1 MARHAFAAC
10 GIVFFLAFSVAA
22 VPKKK
27 DAVPRAELT
36 HRCSRP
42 VSRTV
47 RKQLEKEILRP
58 SIKAGMQSWPTGCPF
73 DPAMDLYG
81 FHEKQKQRK
90 KPGSSGN
97 SWTCGICGK
106 VFKNEHYL
114 DLHMERKHMNES
126 TGDGVCLADHCEM
139 FEVCQGEARHRPR
152 REAPCQNA
160 TLLTARRRCEDGL
173 QKCFPLG
180 DEVPRALHAK
190 WSRTW
195 CQVLDCKI
203 RDEKRKEHE
212 QALIPVIVVL
222 ILILLVCFVIFS
234 IVVCCVDYSDDIFQ
248 CMMDSGIASSDFIKR
263 CRRARETT
271 RTTIGFDRTAAI

>member
-1 MARHAFAAC
+1 MARRVFAAC
-10 GIVFFLAFSVAA
+10 AILVSLAFLPAA
-22 VPKKK
+22 APKR
-27 DAVPRAELT
+27 DVVPRTELS
-36 HRCSRP
+36 HRCSRS
-42 VSRTV
+42 VSRSV

-58 SIKAGMQSWPTGCPF
+58 SQKAGIQSLPAGCPF
-73 DPAMDLYG
+73 DPTRDMYAY
-81 FHEKQKQRK
+81 HEKQKQRK
-90 KPGSSGN
+90 KPGRAAN

-114 DLHMERKHMNES
+114 DLHLERRHMNES
-126 TGDGVCLADHCEM
+126 TGDGVCLADYCEM
-139 FEVCQGEARHRPR
+139 FEVCQGESRYRAR
-152 REAPCQNA
+152 REPACQNESLA
-160 TLLTARRRCEDGL
+160 SARRRCEEGL

-180 DEVPRALHAK
+180 EEVSRSLHAK

-212 QALIPVIVVL
+212 AALIPVIVVL

-234 IVVCCVDYSDDIFQ
+234 MVVCCVDYSDDIFQ
-248 CMMDSGIASSDFIKR
+248 FMQESGIASSDFIKR